1 MTDEIAS
8 SAIAAQPAARTRSP
22 PAQQFMSLG
31 RGACYYAPASEGD
44 RDAKAIQAD
53 VGGWAPGGGARA
65 LGSPG
70 AGPIPRPGAAH
81 RASAGWR
88 RRAADR
94 RPAAARSQFSRS
106 ARWALRRNL
115 AALWPQ
121 G

>member
-1 MTDEIAS
+1 MTDQTPSA
-8 SAIAAQPAARTRSP
+8 AIAAQPAAVARSP
-22 PAQQFMSLG
+22 PAQQFVSLG
-31 RGACYYAPASEGD
+31 RSACYYAPASEGD

-53 VGGWAPGGGARA
+53 VGGWAAGGGARA

-70 AGPIPRPGAAH
+70 AGAIPRPGAAH

-106 ARWALRRNL
+106 ARRALRGDL

-121 G
+121 